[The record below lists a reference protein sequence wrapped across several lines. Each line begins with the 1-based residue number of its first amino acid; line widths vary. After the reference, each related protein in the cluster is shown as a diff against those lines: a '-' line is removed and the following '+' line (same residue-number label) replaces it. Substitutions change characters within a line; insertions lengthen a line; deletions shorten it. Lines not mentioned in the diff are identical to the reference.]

1 MVESFSSVF
10 FGPALTG
17 FQAAVALVQRAGE
30 VIGDALEVVFLG
42 ALEKVANVIVQ
53 PALILLHRQQ
63 IVGLSLNDLP
73 GYLPLAAHG
82 VDGDD
87 ATGENI
93 KTSLYCAQL
102 VDKDNRRLYYSQ

>member
-1 MVESFSSVF
+1 MFSVL
-10 FGPALTG
+10 G
-17 FQAAVALVQRAGE
+17 Q

-63 IVGLSLNDLP
+63 IVGLPASMISRAISLWQT
-73 GYLPLAAHG
+73 HG

-87 ATGENI
+87 ATGE
-93 KTSLYCAQL
+93 LQQL
-102 VDKDNRRLYYSQ
+102 